1 MQSRHD
7 YQAKQKLT
15 TLEGILF
22 LYKVC
27 GKYLRRYWLRFAFGI
42 LLGLSFGMVNAS
54 SLWVSK
60 IYMERLLPPA
70 PFKIPTYVEPS
81 PPPANAAAF
90 AKYKYKFD
98 LVKNKFVFSGK
109 QFGLRANQAI
119 NRFIDPWLPLV
130 KRPLGW
136 QQILGGVILLP
147 LALFL
152 RGATSYLSSYYFNW
166 VGLRVTNDLRL
177 DALAKLH
184 TLSLDYFN
192 KRSTAD
198 LLGRV
203 NSDTGV
209 VRSFLTLGFNDIIK
223 EPFTF
228 VCVFSFMLV
237 INWKL
242 TLFACTLMPICLI
255 PISILGK
262 KSRKASR
269 ADSQK
274 MMGAENGLIE
284 ALANIRVVKSFR
296 LEKQQSEEFAD
307 ALRTSIKYAMRNI
320 KAKELL
326 NPIIEVVSAFGIA
339 IILIYIISHNIS
351 LPNLAAFLVGLIT
364 LYSPLKKIGGIHLY
378 FSQASFSV
386 ERLSEFFGE
395 VPTVAEKPNPIR
407 LEKFSRDI
415 RLENVGF
422 SYGDGMVLQHVTLQ
436 VPRGMKL
443 GIAGESGSGKTTLI
457 NLLLRFYDVTE
468 GRILVDGHDVR
479 DLSFNSHR
487 SIMSLVGQEVLLFN
501 RSIAEN
507 IEFGLLGASRAQI
520 EAAAKGAFA
529 HDFIMGLPHGY
540 ETVIGERGVR
550 LSGGQRQRLAIA
562 RAFVRDAPILILDEA
577 TASLDST
584 AEAEVQAAIDRLAEG
599 RTVISIAHRLSTLK
613 DCNKIV
619 VFEKGRIIEE
629 GTMPK
634 LIAARGPFASMAAR
648 QGLNNS

>member
-1 MQSRHD
+1 MPSRHD

-15 TLEGILF
+15 TLQGILF

-27 GKYLRRYWLRFAFGI
+27 GKYLRRYWLRFVLGI
-42 LLGLSFGMVNAS
+42 FLGLSFGMVNAS
-54 SLWVSK
+54 SLWVTKTLVDRMTPVSALPAPTVPK
-60 IYMERLLPPA
+60 SPAANAGFSERFQFKAKQEGLRYLNRINSTTDRWLPRVGRPLHWREIVGGTLLLP
-70 PFKIPTYVEPS
+70 F
-81 PPPANAAAF
+81 
-90 AKYKYKFD
+90 
-98 LVKNKFVFSGK
+98 L
-109 QFGLRANQAI
+109 
-119 NRFIDPWLPLV
+119 
-130 KRPLGW
+130 
-136 QQILGGVILLP
+136 
-147 LALFL
+147 LFL
-152 RGATSYLSSYYFNW
+152 RGAVSYLSSYYFAW

-209 VRSFLTLGFNDIIK
+209 VRTFLSLGFNDIIK

-228 VCVFSFMLV
+228 VCVFAGMLL

-242 TLFACTLMPICLI
+242 TLVACTLMPLCLI
-255 PISILGK
+255 PVAILGK

-284 ALANIRVVKSFR
+284 ALANIRVVKSFN
-296 LEKQQSEEFAD
+296 LEKQQSDEFAD
-307 ALRTSIKYAMRNI
+307 ALRTSVQYAMRNI

-326 NPIIEVVSAFGIA
+326 NPIIEVISMLGISV
-339 IILIYIISHNIS
+339 IIVYVISQNIPI
-351 LPNLAAFLVGLIT
+351 PNLAAFLVGLIT
-364 LYSPLKKIGGIHLY
+364 LYSPLKKIGSIHIY
-378 FSQASFSV
+378 FSTASFSV
-386 ERLSEFFGE
+386 ERLSEFFKE
-395 VPTVAEKPNPIR
+395 IPTVAEKPNPLR
-407 LEKFSRDI
+407 LEKFQQEL
-415 RLENVGF
+415 RLEKVGF
-422 SYGDGMVLQHVTLQ
+422 SYGEGMVLQNVSLQ

-468 GRILVDGHDVR
+468 GRILIDGHDIR
-479 DLSFNSHR
+479 DIAFDSHR
-487 SIMSLVGQEVLLFN
+487 RIMSLVGQEVLLFN

-507 IEFGLLGASRAQI
+507 IEFGLLGASREQI
-520 EAAAKGAFA
+520 IAAAKGAYA
-529 HDFIMGLPHGY
+529 HDFITQLPHGY
-540 ETVIGERGVR
+540 DTVIGERGVR

-584 AEAEVQAAIDRLAEG
+584 AEAEVQTAIDHLAEG

-613 DCNKIV
+613 DCGLIV
-619 VFEKGRIIEE
+619 VFEKGRIIEQ
-629 GTMPK
+629 GTMPELLRAK
-634 LIAARGPFASMAAR
+634 GAFAVMAGR
-648 QGLNNS
+648 QGISAA

>member
-1 MQSRHD
+1 MPSRHD

-15 TLEGILF
+15 TIQGAVF

-27 GKYLRRYWLRFAFGI
+27 GKYLRRYWLRFVLGI

-54 SLWVSK
+54 SLWVTK
-60 IYMERLLPPA
+60 TLVDHMTPA
-70 PFKIPTYVEPS
+70 TPTAAPDAKKPVS
-81 PPPANAAAF
+81 PPPATAGF
-90 AKYKYKFD
+90 VKQLQYKAKITGRRYAK
-98 LVKNKFVFSGK
+98 
-109 QFGLRANQAI
+109 R
-119 NRFIDPWLPLV
+119 IDETTDHWIPRV
-130 KRPLGW
+130 GRSVQW
-136 QQILGGVILLP
+136 QEIVGGTLLLP
-147 LALFL
+147 FLLFL
-152 RGATSYLSSYYFNW
+152 RGGVSYLSSYYFAW

-177 DALAKLH
+177 DALTKLH
-184 TLSLDYFN
+184 SLSLDYFN

-209 VRSFLTLGFNDIIK
+209 IRAFLSLGFNDIIK

-228 VCVFSFMLV
+228 FCVFSAMLV

-242 TLFACTLMPICLI
+242 TLFACTLMPLCFI

-296 LEKQQSEEFAD
+296 LESQQKEEFAD

-326 NPIIEVVSAFGIA
+326 NPIIEVISMLGISV
-339 IILIYIISHNIS
+339 IIVYVISQNIPI
-351 LPNLAAFLVGLIT
+351 PNLAAFLVGLIT
-364 LYSPLKKIGGIHLY
+364 LYSPLKKIGGIHIY

-386 ERLSEFFGE
+386 ERLSEFFSE
-395 VPTVAEKPNPIR
+395 VPTVAEKPNPVL
-407 LEKFSRDI
+407 LERFSRNI

-422 SYGDGMVLQHVTLQ
+422 SYGDGMVLQNVSLQ

-479 DLSFNSHR
+479 DLSFDSHR
-487 SIMSLVGQEVLLFN
+487 RIMSLVGQEVLLFN

-507 IEFGLLGASRAQI
+507 IEFGLLGATRTQI
-520 EAAAKGAFA
+520 EEAAKGAFA
-529 HDFIMGLPHGY
+529 HEFITQLPHGY
-540 ETVIGERGVR
+540 DTIIGERGVR

-584 AEAEVQAAIDRLAEG
+584 AEAEVQAAIDRLAQG

-613 DCNKIV
+613 DCNLIV
-619 VFEKGRIIEE
+619 VFDKGRIIEQ
-629 GTMPK
+629 GTMGELLRAK
-634 LIAARGPFASMAAR
+634 GAFAIMAAR
-648 QGLNNS
+648 QGILDA